1 MADHMLEDLLS
12 KLPLEP
18 VPVIVCAGIA
28 VGCLL
33 LGWICKAIGANRKL
47 GQLRK
52 EALEAKRAVPQLESS
67 VHNRDLQ
74 IARFKLEAEDLTAR
88 NEELSTQLSTTNKEL
103 RSARREARNL
113 NTELKA
119 IKGHQ
124 SSLDNEV
131 IAGFEE
137 EDPLASADDQLKA
150 RMGRVES
157 LYERVKEAVIE
168 REDRIQKLEEQL
180 AQARNGNAAGGALL
194 DDSDRDWTES
204 TQELTEKVSS
214 QEGLIESL
222 RAQIRKM
229 QTEKEML
236 ADMAKRR
243 SDSNRAL
250 KEASAEA
257 EAHVPVLRA
266 RLEER
271 DRAIAENEAAISVL
285 RDEVDMLRAQNA
297 ALEFESSGN
306 VAADQPPVEDI
317 FAIRKLLEDE
327 FEAREEAFEKR
338 LREAEQAKEI
348 AEADLALALAEQSKR
363 VEEATSR
370 IESLEAELGERRE
383 STDVFKSVA
392 EDRELKL
399 ATLTNRVR
407 VLLAAVNGDTATEHE
422 RLVELIRQLDP
433 GHVQGPVPESSGTS
447 DANGPARAVKQAP
460 PLPMR
465 RAPRRPLR
473 VIETRPESPPAPRGS
488 RRAEVGRVLSALRPA
503 RSSVVPMRRRGRMRR

>member
-1 MADHMLEDLLS
+1 MLEDILS

-18 VPVIVCAGIA
+18 VPVTICAGIA

-33 LGWICKAIGANRKL
+33 LGWVCKAIGANRQL
-47 GQLRK
+47 NQLRK

-74 IARFKLEAEDLTAR
+74 IARFKVETEDLTAR
-88 NEELSTQLSTTNKEL
+88 NEELSSQLATTKTEL

-119 IKGHQ
+119 IKGHHA
-124 SSLDNEV
+124 SLDNEV

-180 AQARNGNAAGGALL
+180 AQARNGDAGGGAEMA
-194 DDSDRDWTES
+194 DSGHEWPGPVHD
-204 TQELTEKVSS
+204 LEKKISS

-229 QTEKEML
+229 QSEKEML

-243 SDSNRAL
+243 SESNRAL

-297 ALEFESSGN
+297 ALEFEISGK
-306 VAADQPPVEDI
+306 ADADQPPPEDI
-317 FAIRKLLEDE
+317 FAIRKRLEDE
-327 FEAREEAFEKR
+327 FEAREEALESR
-338 LREAEQAKEI
+338 LRDAEQAKEI
-348 AEADLALALAEQSKR
+348 AEADLALALAEQSKQ
-363 VEEATSR
+363 VEEVTSR
-370 IESLEAELGERRE
+370 AEQLEAALNERSE
-383 STDVFKSVA
+383 STNVFKSVA

-407 VLLAAVNGDTATEHE
+407 VLLAAVNGSHEGKVPQE

-433 GHVQGPVPESSGTS
+433 EHVQGPLPEGS
-447 DANGPARAVKQAP
+447 DGPDAQEPGPATTAKQAP
-460 PLPMR
+460 ALPMR

-473 VIETRPESPPAPRGS
+473 VVDSRAETGPGPRGP
-488 RRAEVGRVLSALRPA
+488 RRAEVGRVLSALRPP
-503 RSSVVPMRRRGRMRR
+503 RSSVVPMRRRGRQRR

>member
-1 MADHMLEDLLS
+1 MLEDLLS

-157 LYERVKEAVIE
+157 LY
-168 REDRIQKLEEQL
+168 
-180 AQARNGNAAGGALL
+180 QARNGNAAGGALL

-447 DANGPARAVKQAP
+447 DANGNGPARAVKQAP